1 MVYYRLVIK
10 RDENGIS
17 ASEIVKQF
25 VDEQS
30 YNDMI
35 WDKPIIAHEFDGMHH
50 FLALD
55 PSYLEAFLAGMQTY
69 VELANEP
76 VS

>member
-10 RDENGIS
+10 KDENGIS

-30 YNDMI
+30 YNDMV
-35 WDKPIIAHEFDGMHH
+35 WDKPIISHEFDEMLH
-50 FLALD
+50 FIALD

-69 VELANEP
+69 VELTNEA

>member
-10 RDENGIS
+10 KDKNGIS

-30 YNDMI
+30 YNDMV
-35 WDKPIIAHEFDGMHH
+35 WDKPIISHEFDGMLH
-50 FLALD
+50 FIALD

-69 VELANEP
+69 VELVNEA